1 MSNVGDQDFKKKEQ
15 VILACFYYHF
25 FMALAIY
32 FKKNRFK
39 VRVACNLWL
48 VACSTSKV
56 QARSSVVMLLYLALN
71 TQIVPYS
78 FFNVFLWDVFFYW
91 RFNKSF

>member
-1 MSNVGDQDFKKKEQ
+1 MLGIRILKKEQ
-15 VILACFYYHF
+15 AILACFYYHF
-25 FMALAIY
+25 FMVLAIY
-32 FKKNRFK
+32 LKKKRFK
-39 VRVACNLWL
+39 VACNLLL

-78 FFNVFLWDVFFYW
+78 FFNIFCGIFFFVGGLTRVF
-91 RFNKSF
+91 NNG

>member
-1 MSNVGDQDFKKKEQ
+1 MFLLPFFHGFGH
-15 VILACFYYHF
+15 IL
-25 FMALAIY
+25 
-32 FKKNRFK
+32 KKNRFK
-39 VRVACNLWL
+39 VACNLLL

-78 FFNVFLWDVFFYW
+78 FFNIFCGMFFLLAV
-91 RFNKSF
+91 